1 MIERA
6 LGRKSQTGGKSSLKI
21 VLWRSGGKLTSLLPF
36 SGQHGTDMFSSVMR
50 VVRVLC
56 VLSRFILRIGK
67 HKQMHFLHPYV
78 TVM

>member
-21 VLWRSGGKLTSLLPF
+21 VLWRSGGKLTNLLPF

-50 VVRVLC
+50 VVC
-56 VLSRFILRIGK
+56 VLSRFIVRIGK

>member
-21 VLWRSGGKLTSLLPF
+21 VLWRSGGKLTNLLPF

-50 VVRVLC
+50 VVCVVLC
-56 VLSRFILRIGK
+56 VLCVFSAVLSSA
-67 HKQMHFLHPYV
+67 
-78 TVM
+78 